1 MRWVIDMLI
10 KNQKIIISI
19 LLAAFILRIIPI
31 IFLEIKS
38 PGYHEKNVN
47 EVEFYYD
54 DVARSVIAGK
64 GFVHSVNPRSFD
76 SPYNFKPG
84 TPFHFVPPLYAWW
97 LSLLYFIFGPNI
109 LLAKIFQAFMDA
121 SVCLLV
127 YRISQKV
134 NDSEFTS
141 QCSSFLYAVYPLAV
155 YMSVTLYYQVP
166 LNLALCWI
174 VLCLM
179 RDTNLKNGTMTGVA
193 TGISALAKPITLPL
207 IAMLPLVKLTESKS
221 HIKSVFVWTMGFTLA
236 CFIVLTPWTIRNFIV
251 FKRFIPVQSGA
262 GSPLIQGSKED
273 YIDLDVFTLRER
285 YGSDFGLKESDFTKA
300 AVKNHFEHLC
310 NNPLDYF
317 RFLAKKFGL
326 TWYNTEGKSK
336 NGYALAMQLPFLVL
350 ALIGLSSNLKFWMK
364 SPNWYVIGMI
374 MYICLIQVVFFPL
387 LRYTLAVMPLVM
399 ILSAFGI
406 EYLLSFSLFPEK
418 ISNYRK

>member
-1 MRWVIDMLI
+1 M
-10 KNQKIIISI
+10 IISKNKKI
-19 LLAAFILRIIPI
+19 LLIFILAFALRALPNLY
-31 IFLEIKS
+31 LEITS
-38 PGYHEKNVN
+38 PGYHAENVN
-47 EVEFYYD
+47 EIEFYYD
-54 DVARSVIAGK
+54 DVARSVISGE
-64 GFVHSVNPRSFD
+64 GFVHSVNPRWKD

-97 LSLLYFIFGPNI
+97 LSFVYFLFGPNI
-109 LLAKIFQAFMDA
+109 LLAKLFQALMDA

-127 YRISQKV
+127 HRLSQRI
-134 NDSEFTS
+134 NASEFVKH
-141 QCSSFLYAVYPLAV
+141 CSAFLYAVYPFGI
-155 YMSVTLYYQVP
+155 YMSMTLYYQVP
-166 LNLALCWI
+166 MNLALCWI
-174 VLCLM
+174 ILCLM
-179 RDTNLKNGTMTGVA
+179 RETNLKNGIITGIA
-193 TGISALAKPITLPL
+193 TGISALAKPVTLL
-207 IAMLPLVKLTESKS
+207 FLAILPLVKLVGPRIRYKS
-221 HIKSVFVWTMGFTLA
+221 FFTWALGFA
-236 CFIVLTPWTIRNFIV
+236 IASIVVLTPWTVRNFLV
-251 FKRFIPVQSGA
+251 FKRFIPIQSGA
-262 GSPLIQGSKED
+262 GAPLIQGSKD
-273 YIDLDVFTLRER
+273 TYIDLDVFTLRER

-350 ALIGLSSNLKFWMK
+350 ALIGLSSNFKFWMK